1 MSLCSN
7 AQRPMGTGSSAR
19 VECSRSE
26 MVGRTV
32 EELGFEG
39 MKNTLWYLV
48 WIETGTGEGGKGKG
62 TL

>member
-39 MKNTLWYLV
+39 MKNTL
-48 WIETGTGEGGKGKG
+48 G
-62 TL
+62 